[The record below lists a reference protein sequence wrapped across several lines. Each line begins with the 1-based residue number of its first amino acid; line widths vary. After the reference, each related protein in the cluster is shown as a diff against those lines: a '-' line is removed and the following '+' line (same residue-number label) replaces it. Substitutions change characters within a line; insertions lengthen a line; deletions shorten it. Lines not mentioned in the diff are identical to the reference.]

1 MKSSSFGVSYSRT
14 NKKHISMWFSRLYGN
29 NTDKPVTIEEFRGIF
44 QELFP
49 ELCLYATKFVGDF
62 DTSKDLVH
70 DVFADFW
77 TNSEKL
83 KNKSLVKPYLYKAVK
98 NRALNY
104 NKREKRKS
112 RLDELFDSQNVIVDF
127 SDNNDIISAISYED
141 LQADL
146 EEAIGKM
153 PEQRQAIFRMSR
165 FQQMKHKEIAEELN
179 ISPKTV
185 ETQIYRSLIFLRSK
199 LSHYLNDR

>member
-1 MKSSSFGVSYSRT
+1 
-14 NKKHISMWFSRLYGN
+14 MWFSRLYGN